1 MPGSYHI
8 IYPFTDTRSQRFSA
22 LCDEVLER
30 NKVDYCNVGIANPIG
45 IMIGVMPVFRLR
57 SGRTRR
63 SGYGRLRAFDL
74 IGVNKG
80 DIHTW
85 AE

>member
-30 NKVDYCNVGIANPIG
+30 NKVDYCNVGIANPNWDYDWCHACVQAAEWTDEAKRLWEAKG
-45 IMIGVMPVFRLR
+45 IRLDR
-57 SGRTRR
+57 S
-63 SGYGRLRAFDL
+63 
-74 IGVNKG
+74 
-80 DIHTW
+80 
-85 AE
+85 E